1 MGMLVPTRGSG
12 SLQTMDNSGRDFYG
26 QSGRDKV
33 EIVRMGSRQTMVDHI
48 IMRIKAFAMAFNTR
62 QWGQWGTINDGIGM
76 SRDGTYDYRRNA
88 PNGGR
93 NNSIVFAAIKLTT
106 QTFAQSPVQVMQIK
120 DDADEVVPN
129 HDMVKLIAK
138 PNPYYNGKLMW
149 RATIAD
155 WMFGNAYWI
164 KNRNG
169 AGIVKELYWV
179 PAHQMCPKWDQNNA
193 KSYIDYYE
201 YNPNGKPI
209 EIDREDV
216 VHFRNGIDP
225 NNVRMGLSPFGALLR
240 EIATDEEAAE
250 YTITVLRNQGVAGM
264 IISPFNEKVK
274 LSQPDADR
282 IKASVMARTQGD
294 RRGEPLVLAGAARA
308 EMMGVDPSK
317 FDLAGIR
324 HIPEERITAM
334 FGTPAILLGLGTGLE
349 NATYSNVDGL
359 RKIYYENEMIP
370 TQELISGDIDTQLLP
385 DFIGIT
391 EVDKY
396 RTQFDNEKVR
406 VLKDDETAVVTRMV
420 AEMEHG
426 TLTAGEARQLRGRK
440 PLGDDF
446 YAIAG
451 KVHIVAVDK
460 ILEPPAP
467 MMVDA
472 NGAPVP
478 HDSTGKP
485 IPPKPAVDP
494 NAGNGNSDGA
504 NDSSNSSGGKGGK
517 NGPHPIR
524 SMVKDA
530 DMESGPDHATIEGD
544 DSVEDVA

>member
-1 MGMLVPTRGSG
+1 MGALVPTRGNGRLSLGMGGHDKIEVIRIG
-12 SLQTMDNSGRDFYG
+12 SHMTLM
-26 QSGRDKV
+26 
-33 EIVRMGSRQTMVDHI
+33 DHI
-48 IMRIKAFAMAFNTR
+48 MLRIKSFAMVFNSR
-62 QWGQWGTINDGIGM
+62 QWGIYSGADDSLGM
-76 SRDGTYDYRRNA
+76 SRDGTYNYRKNA

-129 HDMVKLIAK
+129 HEMIKLIAK

-169 AGIVKELYWV
+169 AGVVKELYWV
-179 PAHQMCPKWDQNNA
+179 PATQMSPKWNQDDP
-193 KSYIDYYE
+193 KSYIDHYD

-209 EIDREDV
+209 PIEREDV
-216 VHFRNGIDP
+216 VHFRNGLDP

-250 YTITVLRNQGVAGM
+250 YTVTVLRNQGVAGM
-264 IISPFNEKVK
+264 IISPLNERVK

-282 IKASVMARTQGD
+282 IKASVMTRTQGD

-359 RKIYYENEMIP
+359 RKIYYENEVIP
-370 TQELISGDIDTQLLP
+370 TQELISGDLDTQLLP
-385 DFIGIT
+385 DFVGID
-391 EVDKY
+391 EQDKY

-406 VLKDDETAVVTRMV
+406 VLKDDETAVVTRI
-420 AEMEHG
+420 ATEMEHG
-426 TLTAGEARQLRGRK
+426 ILTAGEARQLRGRK

-446 YAIAG
+446 YTITG
-451 KVHIVAVDK
+451 KVKVVAVEK
-460 ILEPPAP
+460 ILEQPAQ
-467 MMVDA
+467 MMVDQ
-472 NGAPVP
+472 NGQPVP

-485 IPPKPAVDP
+485 IPPNPAANNTNDGT
-494 NAGNGNSDGA
+494 NGA
-504 NDSSNSSGGKGGK
+504 NDSANSSGKS
-517 NGPHPIR
+517 GPHPIR

-530 DMESGPDHATIEGD
+530 DIDSGPDHATIEEED
-544 DSVEDVA
+544 TTFIDSVA